1 MGTYTK
7 KVTGCFRIADHRK
20 LKKLFDNACAEKYG
34 DAHHIRYRTAPKR
47 QGTYVVS
54 FFAQFK
60 QFTKLN
66 KVRKRLR
73 LEALESDVVVN
84 CHGVDFKYIDVLTA
98 FPEGNKRFY
107 AFGKYECYDDRPVFA
122 LTEKDWAELRNP
134 SMHIQR
140 QAEIC
145 DTLNEAS
152 RGVFKNKLLSSGE
165 VRKSPAVRISA
176 SSSDDD
182 IVDVEI
188 PALSSP
194 DPSPSDGAADVGS
207 SPPLGWECCECKL
220 VNSLDDDECEFCGC
234 DVEFF

>member
-1 MGTYTK
+1 M
-7 KVTGCFRIADHRK
+7 
-20 LKKLFDNACAEKYG
+20 G

-73 LEALESDVVVN
+73 LEGLESDVVVN
-84 CHGVDFKYIDVLTA
+84 CHGVDFKYIDVRTA
-98 FPEGNKRFY
+98 FPDSSVTGRKRY
-107 AFGKYECYDDRPVFA
+107 KFGKYERYDDRPVFA

-145 DTLNEAS
+145 DTLTEIS
-152 RGVFKNKLLSSGE
+152 GGRFKHNLLSSGE
-165 VRKSPAVRISA
+165 PRKASAVKISA
-176 SSSDDD
+176 SSLVDGVV
-182 IVDVEI
+182 VDVEI
-188 PALSSP
+188 PAALDSP
-194 DPSPSDGAADVGS
+194 DPSPSDEAADA
-207 SPPLGWECCECKL
+207 PLSDMGWQCGECTL
-220 VNSLDDDECEFCGC
+220 VNSLD
-234 DVEFF
+234 